1 MTVDGTRGLAL
12 PVMGLSQVDRAF
24 GLEADRL
31 NNQPR
36 MFKRHKVLPHPRK
49 EAVVA
54 VTDLQLQRPRS
65 HSGSGKLIEA
75 EPPLS
80 QTVISNGSRRVRRQD
95 QQELHVPRQRRG
107 RGPEPPPTPPAHSRT
122 SSTSHPVDLSS
133 DQPDDVESSAQSIE
147 TAQPQSPATP
157 PNPQTPLTPEITPP
171 GPAENQPR
179 SRPPLYDRLQS
190 KITTDSSFQSYKTAP
205 EVPLTSPDEEDG
217 RLSLLRP
224 ALPSAQTS
232 QSTVRQ
238 LKLDGKEKSQPVGLG
253 LGLESSEKEDDAPTT
268 EFDKFDGEWPR
279 DGEVGEEWNA
289 NRMRNVSIRKRKV
302 SAQKR
307 EDHNNNEVL
316 EDSTVSATN
325 ATKALRSVSLQD
337 SPMAY
342 PARRVVSDRVPNR
355 SESSIGSDAKRS
367 SIMSNRSTASTVVDH
382 PDGAPRRRK
391 TLRHMKKQIDLRD
404 SSSEL
409 SPASSAPTSISA
421 AVEEPRRGPLPA
433 SRLGDSG
440 RDSHASVATL
450 SSISS
455 NKARRDAWK
464 AGAIAVAIVPERRS
478 SIQSNKSNNAR
489 TPSLRSTSTRRSQ
502 RSHSLSS
509 APQSRTSKSV
519 ERVPIFDRPQRRG
532 RALSESDG
540 GLSAGDER
548 TIDFP
553 PVIPKRSSSLS
564 APTSRNASRSG
575 SLTAESLKAH
585 DAMQA
590 QHRELQKASR
600 ELNKLVNQR
609 AESNERV
616 REQRV
621 GLQHPPELKIVTKSP
636 QPEVTIQQVLP
647 EQRTES
653 RQALSNPDHDGAGS
667 HDDHHLSVDRYG
679 DPLFGKRLSAQNTP
693 FSIASVETAGTSHA
707 EVSEAMAVN
716 IYPHQSKS
724 VVLVD
729 HSAKPSES
737 SSLENP
743 VIVAEPATPPQR
755 RFSFEEVVDSPLRNP
770 RAPPEP
776 PRPPVI
782 NFIPATPSGLTP
794 MTERQKTLGNY
805 FEVNGE
811 GEKPRRSQSLLR
823 RALTG
828 GRKKPPADYYGPS
841 TSRPAGLLT
850 RTFSLGR
857 HETKAP
863 RPGLQRRRSTDD
875 RPRDENLLHPF
886 WRPAYHADDDSM
898 SESESDP
905 EEEEYYEE
913 RGRTYK
919 YPLIDNRPGGGPPVE
934 RRRRRK
940 RSLSQ
945 RLKRTFAIL
954 PVQDKYGDDDDDDGY
969 EDDYYAVAGS
979 EVERR
984 TIRRTPS
991 GNLRVMR
998 FRKSLE
1004 SLRAVTAAAPE
1015 PRGVVVSRP
1024 PVTRVGRP
1032 LLQGLVRRLSRGRSG
1047 ERPTVTVAPGVGG
1060 GVGSVVGG
1068 QQQQQGEKG
1077 NWVDRMNL
1085 GRRLSERRREKRTE
1099 ELRKMISRPREVRDG
1114 VGDVIRRMSWV
1125 EEQRER
1131 ERERERERGGA
1142 GCGVGIGRDRGRGGG
1157 ERMTT
1162 Y

>member
-1 MTVDGTRGLAL
+1 MTVNGDRGLAL

-24 GLEADRL
+24 GLETDLL
-31 NNQPR
+31 NSHPR

-49 EAVVA
+49 EAVVG
-54 VTDLQLQRPRS
+54 VTDLQVQRPRS
-65 HSGSGKLIEA
+65 QSGSGKHTDA
-75 EPPLS
+75 DPPLL
-80 QTVISNGSRRVRRQD
+80 QTAISHGNQQVR

-122 SSTSHPVDLSS
+122 SSASHPVDPSS
-133 DQPDDVESSAQSIE
+133 DQPDDTESPAQSIE
-147 TAQPQSPATP
+147 TVQPHSPATP

-171 GPAENQPR
+171 GPAEPQPR

-190 KITTDSSFQSYKTAP
+190 KITTDSSFQSYRTAP
-205 EVPLTSPDEEDG
+205 EVPLSSPDEEDE
-217 RLSLLRP
+217 RLTLRP
-224 ALPSAQTS
+224 VLSSAKTS

-238 LKLDGKEKSQPVGLG
+238 LKADGKEKSQHVGLE
-253 LGLESSEKEDDAPTT
+253 LGFESSEKDDEAPSTAR
-268 EFDKFDGEWPR
+268 EFAKFDGEWA
-279 DGEVGEEWNA
+279 DGDGQVEEEWNSSL
-289 NRMRNVSIRKRKV
+289 MRNVSIRKQRPT
-302 SAQKR
+302 ARKR
-307 EDHNNNEVL
+307 EAHNNNEVV

-337 SPMAY
+337 SPMVC
-342 PARRVVSDRVPNR
+342 PARRAVSDRVPNR
-355 SESSIGSDAKRS
+355 GQPSMSESSIGSDAKRS
-367 SIMSNRSTASTVVDH
+367 SIMSNKSTASTVVDH
-382 PDGAPRRRK
+382 GEAAPRRRK
-391 TLRHMKKQIDLRD
+391 TLRHVKKQIDLRD

-409 SPASSAPTSISA
+409 SPASSAPTSVSA
-421 AVEEPRRGPLPA
+421 AVEESRRVPLPT
-433 SRLGDSG
+433 SKLGDSG
-440 RDSHASVATL
+440 RDSHASMATV

-455 NKARRDAWK
+455 NKARREAWK
-464 AGAIAVAIVPERRS
+464 AGATPVAIVPQRLS
-478 SIQSNKSNNAR
+478 SIKSNKSNNGR

-502 RSHSLSS
+502 RSQSLSS

-532 RALSESDG
+532 RAVSESDG
-540 GLSAGDER
+540 GWSVGDER

-585 DAMQA
+585 NAIQA
-590 QHRELQKASR
+590 QHQELQKASR

-616 REQRV
+616 RGQKV
-621 GLQHPPELKIVTKSP
+621 GLQHPPELKVVTKSL

-647 EQRTES
+647 EPRTES
-653 RQALSNPDHDGAGS
+653 RKALSNPDHDGAGFQ
-667 HDDHHLSVDRYG
+667 DDHHLSVDRYG

-737 SSLENP
+737 CSLENP
-743 VIVAEPATPPQR
+743 VITAEPATPPQR
-755 RFSFEEVVDSPLRNP
+755 RFSFEEVDSPLRNP

-782 NFIPATPSGLTP
+782 NFIPATPSGMTP
-794 MTERQKTLGNY
+794 MTEKQKMLGNY

-811 GEKPRRSQSLLR
+811 GAKPKRSQSLLR

-841 TSRPAGLLT
+841 PFRPAGLLT
-850 RTFSLGR
+850 RTFSLNR
-857 HETKAP
+857 HETRP
-863 RPGLQRRRSTDD
+863 QRPGLKRRRSADD
-875 RPRDENLLHPF
+875 DHPRDEHLLHPF
-886 WRPAYHADDDSM
+886 WRPACAEDSM

-905 EEEEYYEE
+905 EDDRREE

-919 YPLIDNRPGGGPPVE
+919 YPLIDNRPGAPA
-934 RRRRRK
+934 RR

-954 PVQDKYGDDDDDDGY
+954 PVQDKYDDDRY

-979 EVERR
+979 GPNGEVDRR
-984 TIRRTPS
+984 IIRRTPS

-1004 SLRAVTAAAPE
+1004 SLRPVTAPE
-1015 PRGVVVSRP
+1015 QQQQVSMP
-1024 PVTRVGRP
+1024 PITRIGRP
-1032 LLQGLVRRLSRGRSG
+1032 LQGLVRRLSRGRSA
-1047 ERPTVTVAPGVGG
+1047 ERPSTSPGVGS
-1060 GVGSVVGG
+1060 GVGSGAVVA
-1068 QQQQQGEKG
+1068 QSEEKP
-1077 NWVDRMNL
+1077 NWVDKMNL
-1085 GRRLSERRREKRTE
+1085 ARRLSEKRREKRTQ
-1099 ELRKMISRPREVRDG
+1099 ELRKMISGPREVRDG

-1125 EEQRER
+1125 EQQRER
-1131 ERERERERGGA
+1131 QRGEGN
-1142 GCGVGIGRDRGRGGG
+1142 CGIGIAVGRARGEKA

>member
-1 MTVDGTRGLAL
+1 MTVDGRGPAL
-12 PVMGLSQVDRAF
+12 PVMGLSQVDQAF

-31 NNQPR
+31 KNQPR

-49 EAVVA
+49 EAVVG
-54 VTDLQLQRPRS
+54 VTDLQVQRSRS
-65 HSGSGKLIEA
+65 RSGPEKHVET

-80 QTVISNGSRRVRRQD
+80 QTVISRASRRPR

-122 SSTSHPVDLSS
+122 SSTSHPVDPSS
-133 DQPDDVESSAQSIE
+133 DEPDDAESPAQSIE
-147 TAQPQSPATP
+147 TIQPQSPATP

-171 GPAENQPR
+171 GPAESQLR
-179 SRPPLYDRLQS
+179 ARPPLYDRLQS
-190 KITTDSSFQSYKTAP
+190 KITTESSFQSYRTAP

-217 RLSLLRP
+217 RSSLLRP
-224 ALPSAQTS
+224 ALSSAQTS
-232 QSTVRQ
+232 RSTVRQ
-238 LKLDGKEKSQPVGLG
+238 LKADEKEKVQPVGLG
-253 LGLESSEKEDDAPTT
+253 LGLESGEKETEAPNKTR
-268 EFDKFDGEWPR
+268 EFEKYDGGWTCEN
-279 DGEVGEEWNA
+279 GEVAEEWNA
-289 NRMRNVSIRKRKV
+289 TRMRNVSIRKRKV

-337 SPMAY
+337 SPTTY

-355 SESSIGSDAKRS
+355 GPPSMSESSIGSDAKRS
-367 SIMSNRSTASTVVDH
+367 SIMSNRSTTSTVVDH
-382 PDGAPRRRK
+382 PDAAPRRRK

-409 SPASSAPTSISA
+409 SPASSAPTSTSA

-433 SRLGDSG
+433 SRLGDTG
-440 RDSHASVATL
+440 RDSHASMATL

-455 NKARRDAWK
+455 NKARREAWK

-478 SIQSNKSNNAR
+478 SIKSNKSNTAR
-489 TPSLRSTSTRRSQ
+489 TPSLRSSSTRRSQ
-502 RSHSLSS
+502 RSQSLSS

-532 RALSESDG
+532 RAHSESDG
-540 GLSAGDER
+540 GRSAGDER

-585 DAMQA
+585 NAIQA
-590 QHRELQKASR
+590 QHQELQKASR
-600 ELNKLVNQR
+600 ELNKLVNQH

-647 EQRTES
+647 EQRAES
-653 RQALSNPDHDGAGS
+653 RKTLSSPDHEG
-667 HDDHHLSVDRYG
+667 DDHHLSVDRYG

-743 VIVAEPATPPQR
+743 VIIAEPATPPQR

-794 MTERQKTLGNY
+794 MTERQKMLGNY

-811 GEKPRRSQSLLR
+811 GEKPKRSQSLLR

-828 GRKKPPADYYGPS
+828 GRKKPVGDQYGPS
-841 TSRPAGLLT
+841 LSRPGLIT

-857 HETKAP
+857 HESKP
-863 RPGLQRRRSTDD
+863 QRPGLKRRRSTDD
-875 RPRDENLLHPF
+875 HPRDEHLLHPF
-886 WRPAYHADDDSM
+886 WRPAYAEDSM
-898 SESESDP
+898 SDSESDP
-905 EEEEYYEE
+905 DEDYYEE
-913 RGRTYK
+913 RGRRYK
-919 YPLIDNRPGGGPPVE
+919 YPLIDNRPGGAPA
-934 RRRRRK
+934 RRT
-940 RSLSQ
+940 SLSQ

-954 PVQDKYGDDDDDDGY
+954 PVQDKHQDDGY
-969 EDDYYAVAGS
+969 EDDYYAVAAGS
-979 EVERR
+979 GPNGEVDRR

-1004 SLRAVTAAAPE
+1004 SLRPVTAPE
-1015 PRGVVVSRP
+1015 QQQQVSRP
-1024 PVTRVGRP
+1024 PVTRIGRP
-1032 LLQGLVRRLSRGRSG
+1032 LQGLVRRLSRGRSQ
-1047 ERPTVTVAPGVGG
+1047 ERPVGI
-1060 GVGSVVGG
+1060 GVGSSLVGG
-1068 QQQQQGEKG
+1068 SAGEEKG
-1077 NWVDRMNL
+1077 GWVDRMNL
-1085 GRRLSERRREKRTE
+1085 GRRLSEKRREKRTE

-1131 ERERERERGGA
+1131 ERGG
-1142 GCGVGIGRDRGRGGG
+1142 GCGMGMGGNKGRAG
-1157 ERMTT
+1157 RMTT